1 MRGEDQRSEGFFSY
15 VRLESRI
22 PADHPLR
29 AIRELVDAALGELSR
44 SFDRL
49 YSRDGRP
56 SIPPERLLR
65 ALLLQAFYTVRS
77 ERQLMEQLD
86 YNLLFRWFVGL
97 SADDAVWDATVF
109 CKNRDRLLDG
119 DIANKFFV
127 AVLNLPQVRKLLSS
141 EHFSVDGTL
150 IEAWASM
157 KSFVPKDGG
166 DPPSRQGGG
175 GGGGRNAERNF
186 HGEKRR
192 NDTHS
197 STTDPDA
204 RLFRKGAGKEA
215 KLCHMGHLMTE
226 NRNGLIVDAR
236 LTEANGTAERTTALD
251 MIADNAKPGS
261 TVGGDKNYDTADF
274 VAGCRER
281 GCTPHVSQNN
291 TNRRSAIDRAHDP
304 ASRLSHQHDQA
315 QADRRAV
322 RMDQDRRRPAQD
334 PPLRAR
340 PGRMVL
346 RPDRGRLQSRPHP
359 ENSRRNGMSLS
370 GVPKMR
376 QKHPKYPANSGGV
389 PPFGSPLT
397 LENIERIDLALNFFS
412 NLLEQCEQRPPFF
425 DEISGELRGAAT
437 ADVLH
442 GVARSV
448 RNEQHLAGLEC
459 HWRPVVERILQRAFD
474 HIDDLFA
481 RMRVPRRHHARRDL
495 DERLDELASGDAEIV
510 PLKIGALDSDRLS
523 LRHLWGETVR
533 GDQGGSTRGR
543 RGGQYVAAGG
553 QRRFPEHERSP

>member
-1 MRGEDQRSEGFFSY
+1 MRGGDLQSEDFFSY
-15 VRLESRI
+15 VRLETRI

-29 AIRELVDAALGELSR
+29 AIRELVEAALRDLSR

-65 ALLLQAFYTVRS
+65 ALLLQAFFTVRS

-97 SADDAVWDATVF
+97 SADDTVWDATVF

-119 DIANKFFV
+119 DIAAKFF
-127 AVLNLPQVRKLLSS
+127 ASLLNLPQVRKLLSS

-166 DPPSRQGGG
+166 KPPSRQDRDGS
-175 GGGGRNAERNF
+175 GGRNAERNF

-251 MIADNAKPGS
+251 MIEDNAEPGS

-291 TNRRSAIDRAHDP
+291 ANRRSAIDARTTRHP
-304 ASRLSHQHDQA
+304 GYRISTIKRKQIEEPFGWMKT
-315 QADRRAV
+315 V
-322 RMDQDRRRPAQD
+322 GG
-334 PPLRAR
+334 LRKTR
-340 PGRMVL
+340 H
-346 RPDRGRLQSRPHP
+346 RGRGPVEWFFVLTAAAYNLVRI
-359 ENSRRNGMSLS
+359 
-370 GVPKMR
+370 PK
-376 QKHPKYPANSGGV
+376 
-389 PPFGSPLT
+389 
-397 LENIERIDLALNFFS
+397 II
-412 NLLEQCEQRPPFF
+412 
-425 DEISGELRGAAT
+425 AAT
-437 ADVLH
+437 
-442 GVARSV
+442 G
-448 RNEQHLAGLEC
+448 
-459 HWRPVVERILQRAFD
+459 
-474 HIDDLFA
+474 
-481 RMRVPRRHHARRDL
+481 
-495 DERLDELASGDAEIV
+495 
-510 PLKIGALDSDRLS
+510 
-523 LRHLWGETVR
+523 
-533 GDQGGSTRGR
+533 
-543 RGGQYVAAGG
+543 
-553 QRRFPEHERSP
+553 

>member
-1 MRGEDQRSEGFFSY
+1 
-15 VRLESRI
+15 
-22 PADHPLR
+22 
-29 AIRELVDAALGELSR
+29 
-44 SFDRL
+44 L

-56 SIPPERLLR
+56 SIAPERLLR

-166 DPPSRQGGG
+166 DPPSRQGRGG
-175 GGGGRNAERNF
+175 SGGRNAERNF
-186 HGEKRR
+186 HGEKRC

-236 LTEANGTAERTTALD
+236 LTEANGTAERTTALE
-251 MIADNAKPGS
+251 MIEDNARPGS

-274 VAGCRER
+274 VAGCRKR

-291 TNRRSAIDRAHDP
+291 ANRRSAID
-304 ASRLSHQHDQA
+304 
-315 QADRRAV
+315 
-322 RMDQDRRRPAQD
+322 
-334 PPLRAR
+334 LRTTR
-340 PGRMVL
+340 HPGYRISTIKRKQIEEPFGWIKTVGGL
-346 RPDRGRLQSRPHP
+346 RKTRHRGRGPV
-359 ENSRRNGMSLS
+359 EWFF
-370 GVPKMR
+370 V
-376 QKHPKYPANSGGV
+376 
-389 PPFGSPLT
+389 LT
-397 LENIERIDLALNFFS
+397 AAAYNLVRIPNII
-412 NLLEQCEQRPPFF
+412 
-425 DEISGELRGAAT
+425 AAT
-437 ADVLH
+437 
-442 GVARSV
+442 G
-448 RNEQHLAGLEC
+448 
-459 HWRPVVERILQRAFD
+459 
-474 HIDDLFA
+474 
-481 RMRVPRRHHARRDL
+481 
-495 DERLDELASGDAEIV
+495 
-510 PLKIGALDSDRLS
+510 
-523 LRHLWGETVR
+523 
-533 GDQGGSTRGR
+533 
-543 RGGQYVAAGG
+543 
-553 QRRFPEHERSP
+553 